1 MTGLSSAEQA
11 IDLEALKRGDKAA
24 FAQLVELYADS
35 LYNLLYKLLG
45 DPHEAEDALQEV
57 FISAYK
63 GIGQFEMRSNL
74 GTWLYRIAYN
84 VAMMHHR
91 KRRPE
96 TISIDEP
103 LELED
108 GEQVPRQFFDWCCLP
123 ESDLLSDE
131 ARAYMEQAIQ
141 SMPDSLKAVFTL
153 RDIEELSTAEVSEI
167 LGLSVPAV
175 KSRLHRARLFLRE
188 QLSDYFVEWAQ
199 RSN

>member
-1 MTGLSSAEQA
+1 MTSLSSAEQS
-11 IDLEALKRGDKAA
+11 IDLEALKGGDKAA

-84 VAMMHHR
+84 VAMMRHR

-123 ESDLLSDE
+123 ENDLLSDE

-141 SMPDSLKAVFTL
+141 AMPDSLKAVFTL
-153 RDIEELSTAEVSEI
+153 RDIEELSTTEVSEI

-188 QLSDYFVEWAQ
+188 QLSDYFVEWA
-199 RSN
+199 RRNN